1 MKKLRLS
8 GLLLSGLLLLG
19 LSVNVSAAGF
29 TTVTDWNETAVRKV
43 LHTFAYGGFAT
54 DAQIKLWAQMPAGQ
68 AIVEM
73 LDFNPVNPKLSPIED
88 YSAAHGYSLTA
99 LQDFWG
105 SADTNNPV
113 REDRRL
119 LYKLLYTSPEGES
132 VQADPFLKNT
142 WVQAATT
149 RGINPF
155 LHRVGFYLT
164 NYHMALSISKTRPAL
179 MRDFYDRTI
188 VALQQGYDLF
198 DVLAGGAMS
207 AAVAVAYGHQL
218 NYYVN
223 PIDYFS
229 GNDDFAREF
238 HQLFFRIQGTTEDQ
252 DYHENTTIEHTAWAL
267 TGMLLDYSNPWGSSF
282 DFDWAAAPIDFSDH
296 SYVNGAGEVA
306 NVFNYSLHHW
316 NDLEILHTPIS
327 GRTAQEK
334 IYNLARAAGYHP
346 ESLDNIPVTIID
358 YFADDNLNEEKI
370 AAIRAAWRAQEPKL
384 LLEFLRS
391 YAISTTFHR
400 GDTFKYRSAFDRNLL
415 VHNFNTID
423 NQESFARGELPIDQ
437 MLKEG
442 ADVFQPAHDVFGGQT
457 GLQAAN
463 NPNIFKEA
471 FIRNVQQVGFLGRA
485 SHEDYPPL
493 PVEWQ
498 KDWAKLIPQN
508 ANQQHDIKSVADW
521 LWQRF
526 IADGGKNLSVQE
538 QAQLYSLL
546 ATGADYGYLVDA
558 YLVPGSG
565 ADQAYSSEQ
574 LQQSPYIDLIN
585 YLGNL
590 TMQLDS
596 ADAAERREANRR
608 VGMAINFIT
617 VTPFIFA
624 MEGK

>member
-1 MKKLRLS
+1 MIKRQLYAVLA
-8 GLLLSGLLLLG
+8 GLLFISFNLNA
-19 LSVNVSAAGF
+19 VAAGF
-29 TTVTDWNETAVRKV
+29 TTVADWNETAVRKV

-54 DAQIKLWAQMPAGQ
+54 DAQIQLWAQMPAEQ
-68 AIVEM
+68 AIEEM
-73 LDFNPVNPKLSPIED
+73 LSFNPVNPKLSPNED
-88 YSAAHGYSLTA
+88 YSVAHGYSLTS
-99 LQDFWG
+99 LQDFWS
-105 SADTNNPV
+105 SADANNPV
-113 REDRRL
+113 RQDQRL
-119 LYKLLYTSPEGES
+119 LYGLLYTNDQGEK
-132 VQADPFLKNT
+132 VQADPFLKQT

-164 NYHMALSISKTRPAL
+164 NYHMALSISKTRPLL

-188 VALQQGYDLF
+188 IALQQGYDLI

-207 AAVAVAYGHQL
+207 AAAAVAYGHQG

-223 PIDYFS
+223 PIKYFS

-267 TGMLLDYSNPWGSSF
+267 TGMLLDYSNPAGSSF
-282 DFDWAAAPIDFSDH
+282 EFDWAAAPINFSDH
-296 SYVNGAGEVA
+296 TYINGAGQTAE
-306 NVFNYSLHHW
+306 VFNYSLHHHD
-316 NDLEILHTPIS
+316 NLEILHTSIS
-327 GRTAQEK
+327 GLTAQEK
-334 IYNLARAAGYHP
+334 IYNLARVAGYHP

-370 AAIRAAWRAQEPKL
+370 TTIRTAWRAQEPKL

-400 GDTFKYRSAFDRNLL
+400 EDTYKYRSAFDRNLL

-423 NQESFARGELPIDQ
+423 NQESFARGELPTAQ

-471 FIRNVQQVGFLGRA
+471 YQRNVQQVGYLGRTNN
-485 SHEDYPPL
+485 EDFPPL
-493 PVEWQ
+493 PVAWQ
-498 KDWAKLIPQN
+498 KDWSKLIPKN
-508 ANQQHDIKSVADW
+508 AGNQYDIKSVADW

-526 IADGGKNLSVQE
+526 ISDGGKHLTIQE
-538 QAQLYSLL
+538 QAQIYSLL

-585 YLGNL
+585 YLSNQS
-590 TMQLDS
+590 MQLES
-596 ADAAERREANRR
+596 TDAAERREANRR

-617 VTPFIFA
+617 VTPFMFA